1 MTRRP
6 KGPGEAAGDRDALL
20 EAFGVRLR
28 ETRLKIGMT
37 QEQLAEK
44 VGTSQSY
51 IYAAETGGQNLTLK
65 ALHRLAT
72 ALGSG
77 LRELL
82 PDEADAP
89 LSDAAVERLSSA
101 LERFADAVKLHRNQ
115 EGALLK
121 EIDRLGMLREQ
132 VARFLSKNSGG
143 S

>member
-51 IYAAETGGQNLTLK
+51 IYTAETGGQKSHAQGPTPSRDS
-65 ALHRLAT
+65 AWFWS
-72 ALGSG
+72 SG
-77 LRELL
+77 V
-82 PDEADAP
+82 
-89 LSDAAVERLSSA
+89 AAR
-101 LERFADAVKLHRNQ
+101 
-115 EGALLK
+115 
-121 EIDRLGMLREQ
+121 
-132 VARFLSKNSGG
+132 
-143 S
+143 